1 MPEFLQLALL
11 IAILLPA
18 GKLVASLCT
27 RFGVPAII
35 GELMV
40 GIAAG
45 PGGLKLFDLGV
56 FHGGSSTGAFMLLAQ
71 VGGLV
76 LMFIAGLET
85 DIDRMHEAG
94 VTAFLVALSGVIW
107 PFVLGTGAAHLL
119 GLSWNASLFLGGA
132 LTATSVSISARTL
145 MDAGQMSSP
154 EASVILG
161 AAVIDDVMGLFV
173 LAFLTASVSASAGGE
188 TFGLAPEASSWLQV
202 HFPLAAHHP
211 LLVQMVLISLSV
223 AVFFA
228 CGYGAAKRWLDP
240 LILQMRKL
248 SANESVT
255 SCVLALVLLYAIFAE
270 WLGSVAGI
278 TGAYLLGYVF
288 AGSKFK
294 ADIERTFAALGH
306 GLLIPLFFVSI
317 GLTSNFRAL
326 GGHWFLLGVVFFI
339 AVISK
344 MIGCGLAAM
353 ARGMGPVRSLRI
365 GCGMVSR
372 GEVGLIVAA
381 MAVRA
386 NVFNPQEVAIIVSV
400 VLLTTLLTPLM
411 LRGAFQ
417 LRSEEDDEDSS
428 GLGDFLE
435 LPPSEEHF
443 GEINDMDSRS
453 STFSAFDDPASLSR
467 LDPSPMS
474 SFGRRCDQIAQEWR
488 ADASI
493 AAIRALQHP
502 PSG

>member
-1 MPEFLQLALL
+1 MPELLQLALL

-18 GKLVASLCT
+18 GKLLASLCS
-27 RFGVPAII
+27 RFGIPPII

-40 GIAAG
+40 GIIAG
-45 PGGLKLFDLGV
+45 PGALNLFHFDLFRGD
-56 FHGGSSTGAFMLLAQ
+56 HATSAFMLLAQ

-76 LMFIAGLET
+76 LMFVAGLET
-85 DIDRMHEAG
+85 DIDRMKEAG

-107 PFVLGTGAAHLL
+107 PFALGAGAGHLL
-119 GLSWNASLFLGGA
+119 GLSWTTSLFLGGA

-145 MDAGQMSSP
+145 MDGGHMAST

-173 LAFLTASVSASAGGE
+173 LAFLTASVSATGESFGFAPQASAY
-188 TFGLAPEASSWLQV
+188 LRN
-202 HFPLAAHHP
+202 HYPLAAQHP
-211 LLVQMVLISLSV
+211 LALQMSLISASV
-223 AVFFA
+223 TLFFII
-228 CGYGAAKRWLDP
+228 GYGAAKRWLDP

-248 SANESVT
+248 SANEAVT
-255 SCVLALVLLYAIFAE
+255 SCVLALVLVYAICAE

-288 AGSKFK
+288 AGSKLK
-294 ADIERTFAALGH
+294 ADVERTFNALGH

-326 GGHWFLLGVVFFI
+326 GGHWGLLGIIFFI

-372 GEVGLIVAA
+372 GEVGLIVVAI
-381 MAVRA
+381 AVKA
-386 NVFNPQEVAIIVSV
+386 NAFRQSEVAIMVAV
-400 VLLTTLLTPLM
+400 VILTTVLTPLA
-411 LRGAFQ
+411 LRGAFH
-417 LRSEEDDEDSS
+417 LKTSEDDNDISGGFEEALDRLSEESP
-428 GLGDFLE
+428 LE
-435 LPPSEEHF
+435 MSNEESEMSYAHPDPDLYANQP
-443 GEINDMDSRS
+443 INQ
-453 STFSAFDDPASLSR
+453 LNQ
-467 LDPSPMS
+467 PSPV
-474 SFGRRCDQIAQEWR
+474 
-488 ADASI
+488 
-493 AAIRALQHP
+493 
-502 PSG
+502 